1 MDAMT
6 EIKSLVACKGRWA
19 GTEGERRAA
28 EHLAARLRS
37 LGRDAELEPAVVRPD
52 YPLTYVL
59 HILLSLAG
67 GAASMRRPKL
77 GAAALSASIVSAFGD
92 SNARFHLLRRLTK
105 RAVTHNVLSR
115 EQGGKP
121 GTLILL
127 AHYDAAKTGR
137 LFDPKALERRVR
149 LGRRL
154 GVDIG
159 LFEPFT
165 WSLLGLLTL
174 ALLRVAGVKSGALSA
189 ARILPMLTLAAHVP
203 LLLEIRAG
211 EGVPGAA

>member
-6 EIKSLVACKGRWA
+6 EIKSLVACEGRWA
-19 GTEGERRAA
+19 GAEGERRAA

-59 HILLSLAG
+59 HILFALAG
-67 GAASMRRPKL
+67 GAVSMRRPKL
-77 GAAALSASIVSAFGD
+77 GAAVLLLAIGSAVGD
-92 SNARFHLLRRLTK
+92 SYGRFHLLRRLTR

-115 EQGGKP
+115 ERGGKP
-121 GTLILL
+121 GTLVVL
-127 AHYDAAKTGR
+127 AHYDAAKTGW

-154 GVDIG
+154 GIEIG
-159 LFEPFT
+159 LFEPFS
-165 WSLLGLLTL
+165 WSLQGLLAL
-174 ALLRVAGVKSGALSA
+174 ALLRAAGLRGRALSA
-189 ARILPMLTLAAHVP
+189 ARIPPMLTLAAHVP
-203 LLLEIRAG
+203 LLLEVRG
-211 EGVPGAA
+211 L